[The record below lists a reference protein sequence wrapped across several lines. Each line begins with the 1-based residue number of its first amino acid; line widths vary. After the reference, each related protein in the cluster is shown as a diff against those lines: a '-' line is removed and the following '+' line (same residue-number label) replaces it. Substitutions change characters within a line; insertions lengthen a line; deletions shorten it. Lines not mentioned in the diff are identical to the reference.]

1 MLCCFY
7 AYHNDAMTIIAPG
20 RGQHSESIGMT
31 EKFEDTISVPN
42 EQFVSFMEEL
52 LKNEA
57 ITKLDITYYVSGG
70 CNLKA
75 YVGASEKKYYVY
87 DKPANKTGR
96 FNGEMGWLLSDRQD
110 VTSTHTKSHDWVN
123 YIIERI
129 EDEATPDATAEVVSA
144 PAPDGKPREKYIPS
158 WNAKSEESAN
168 DGRSAL
174 AIVLHELAQ
183 PQVEVLSLVLRPDLN
198 KANINIIAFDNGNI
212 GLAAGFTHHSTLKS
226 TQEAVEYILGNAK
239 YFMGR
244 FVCSLDA
251 TKDSEGTV
259 NSLTIKRH
267 SDMEGVSMANRE
279 NYLDNYLF
287 LNDHRGYWN
296 IEDFLKNQLTDKKVS
311 SIEIC
316 KNTDLRPYRLN
327 VKVGKAIVPY
337 YLSADDFTVFNEY
350 LQDNL
355 YEIMWD
361 GFSVKYPEYAKDDAI
376 EIVIQIARQASADS
390 EDGFLITNNVPLFVH
405 EFLEDCRDYELHL
418 SVGKGMVEYASI
430 STFDAVTNV
439 KTTFDV
445 KSPIEEVKEFITW
458 IKGMSPKLG
467 TSYLCDIECMDD
479 DSWGYSV
486 KIRKN
491 IRFSWDW
498 YIKDGKIDPTA
509 VQFLTKAYNAGI
521 SISVLG
527 GSKSGKTSFL
537 STLVENAKDTKL
549 SVFTDSKAEIRIPD
563 TVENVVVIAG
573 SANHSLNAALKI
585 SPERIIFDTP
595 ETDERANFFKRATGK
610 GIQLIM
616 AANNTSHIVHEYSRV
631 SEAGSPFEIEVLLS
645 KSGTVETIRQLTYSK
660 KDYSATVLW
669 TRTEDGVFG
678 PNPKNDGPSRNL
690 RRKIEAGASATMSL
704 NDYKVLNNFA
714 SAVENP
720 KFVTIPEREK
730 NEILSALE
738 TLTKFVQQF

>member
-1 MLCCFY
+1 
-7 AYHNDAMTIIAPG
+7 
-20 RGQHSESIGMT
+20 MT

-42 EQFVSFMEEL
+42 SEFVSFVEEL

-57 ITKLDITYYVSGG
+57 ITKLDVTYYVSGG

-75 YVGASEKKYYVY
+75 YVGASEKKYYVH

-96 FNGEMGWLLSDRQD
+96 FNGEMGWLLRDRQD
-110 VTSTHTKSHDWVN
+110 VTSAHKESHGWVN

-129 EDEATPDATAEVVSA
+129 EDDATPDATAEVVSVSA
-144 PAPDGKPREKYIPS
+144 PAEKPREKYIPS
-158 WNAKSEESAN
+158 WSTKSEESAI

-183 PQVEVLSLVLRPDLN
+183 PQVEVLSLVLRPDLD
-198 KANINIIAFDNGNI
+198 KANINIIAFDNDNI
-212 GLAAGFTHHSTLKS
+212 CLAAGFTHHSALNS
-226 TQEAVEYILGNAK
+226 TQEAVDYILGNSK
-239 YFMGR
+239 YFEER
-244 FVCSLDA
+244 FVCLLDA
-251 TKDSEGTV
+251 TKDSDGMVT
-259 NSLTIKRH
+259 SLTIKRH
-267 SDMEGVSMANRE
+267 SDMEGMSMANRD

-287 LNDHRGYWN
+287 LNDSRGYWN

-316 KNTDLRPYRLN
+316 KNTDIRPYRLN
-327 VKVGKAIVPY
+327 VKVGKAVVPY
-337 YLSADDFTVFNEY
+337 YLSADDFTDFNEY

-376 EIVIQIARQASADS
+376 EVIIQISRQASADS

-418 SVGKGMVEYASI
+418 NVGKGMVEYASI

-445 KSPIEEVKEFITW
+445 KSPIEEIKEFITW
-458 IKGMSPKLG
+458 LKGMSSEMG
-467 TSYLCDIECMDD
+467 NSYQCEIDCVDD
-479 DSWGYSV
+479 YSVGYSV

-498 YIKDGKIDPTA
+498 YLKDGKIEPTA

-521 SISVLG
+521 SIAVLG
-527 GSKSGKTSFL
+527 GGKSGKTSFL
-537 STLVENAKDTKL
+537 STLAENAKDAKL
-549 SVFTDSKAEIRIPD
+549 SVFTDSKAEVRIPD

-595 ETDERANFFKRATGK
+595 ETDERTDFFKRATGK

-631 SEAGSPFEIEVLLS
+631 SEAGSPFEIEVLLG

-669 TRTEDGVFG
+669 TRTEDGVLG

-690 RRKIEAGASATMSL
+690 RRKIEAGTSATISL
-704 NDYKVLNNFA
+704 NDYRVLNGFTA
-714 SAVENP
+714 AVENP
-720 KFVTIPEREK
+720 KFVTIPEWEK
-730 NEILSALE
+730 NEILRALE
-738 TLTKFVQQF
+738 TLTKFVQRF